1 MVFFVGAACYGLIEI
16 LWRGYTHWTMLAA
29 GGICLLILYKVFGMI
44 KGSNVIVKCLLGGL
58 IITTAELVIGIIVNV
73 ELGLEVWDYSQMPLN
88 LYGQIC
94 PLYSFF
100 WSVLCF
106 PAVFLCRKI
115 KHFVSRYV

>member
-29 GGICLLILYKVFGMI
+29 GGICLLMLYKVFGML

-58 IITTAELVIGIIVNV
+58 IITTAELVIGMLVNV

-106 PAVFLCRKI
+106 PALFLCQKI